1 MQYPAS
7 YYVIIGERSNGKTYS
22 VKEYILEGIKQG
34 KKFLYLRRTH
44 AYITRRRMLKV
55 FDDINDRALDELNS
69 YIYYS
74 TEQGFYINTDYGTKS
89 VGYCT
94 SIEDYMKEK
103 GIAFD
108 DISIVLFDEFIDNG
122 YMRDEIKMFLN
133 MMSTVARERTDLTV
147 FMLGNT
153 ISKYCPYFD
162 LFGIDIHKV
171 KQGYIHKVDHK
182 NGVTV
187 VLEYCKNKV
196 QELGKLK
203 KNKYVGFDD
212 NEDVKMILYGEWEYK
227 ETNIK
232 NVDGIGWNS
241 YRMQI
246 PLYITAL
253 RQVYELSLNL
263 KDGVLP
269 IAFVRK
275 VNTQDGKVKK
285 TILYNLSYD
294 KTVLLNSKKGV
305 VPIVSRLTNLMDDNT
320 LEMMR
325 IFSECFNCSRIV
337 FDTYQTG
344 TEFSKAYT
352 EIR

>member
-1 MQYPAS
+1 MQYEAS

-22 VKEYILEGIKQG
+22 IKEYILNAIKQG

-55 FDDINDRALDELNS
+55 FDDINDRFLDELNS

-74 TEQGFYINTDYGTKS
+74 TEQGFYVETETGSKS

-122 YMRDEIKMFLN
+122 YMKEEIKMFLN
-133 MMSTVARERTDLTV
+133 MMSTIARERTDLKV

-171 KQGYIHKVDHK
+171 KQGYIHKCEHK
-182 NGVTV
+182 NGATV

-203 KNKYVGFDD
+203 KNKYVGFDN

-232 NVDGIGWNS
+232 DVDGIGWKNK
-241 YRMQI
+241 RHLI
-246 PLYITAL
+246 PLYVTAL
-253 RQVYELSLNL
+253 RQVYELTINL
-263 KDGVLP
+263 DDSPIP

-275 VNTQDGKVKK
+275 LNTQNGLVRKD
-285 TILYNLSYD
+285 ILYNLSYD

-305 VPIVSRLTNLMDDNT
+305 VPIISRITNLIDDNT
-320 LEMMR
+320 LEYMR
-325 IFSECFNCSRIV
+325 IFKECFYCSRIV
-337 FDTYQTG
+337 FESYQVG
-344 TEFSKAYT
+344 TEFSKAFK
-352 EIR
+352 EML